1 MSELSTRDGPPAPG
15 LLVINRGVTI
25 VGSLYYD
32 GQIQVEGTID
42 GEVRC
47 SALQITERG
56 AVEGLIVAES
66 VDVRGEANGSIYAD
80 KLVLRTAC
88 AVEGEVYH
96 HNLVL
101 EDGCLFEGKSR
112 RHTNPMEL
120 APEST
125 LCLPELETAPL
136 GSLRRG

>member
-1 MSELSTRDGPPAPG
+1 MSKWSTRQGRPTPGP
-15 LLVINRGVTI
+15 LVISRGVTI
-25 VGSLYYD
+25 VGSLFYD

-47 SALQITERG
+47 SALLDNASWR

-66 VDVRGEANGSIYAD
+66 VDVRGEANGSIYAG

-88 AVEGEVYH
+88 RVDGEVYH

-101 EDGCLFEGKSR
+101 ED
-112 RHTNPMEL
+112 EL
-120 APEST
+120 LIRGEV
-125 LCLPELETAPL
+125 TAPRKSGGPRARIYL
-136 GSLRRG
+136 PLA